1 MPNTV
6 AHETRSLL
14 RLAFPL
20 AAAQAGTQFMS
31 VVDVAVV
38 GRVGAEEL
46 GAASLGISLFFAI
59 SIIGMGTVMGIDPL
73 ASQAIGSGDPR
84 RARDILTQGLWLAVI
99 VGLILTVP
107 LALSPLLLGYMK
119 VSEEMQWSASLFV
132 WVRALGLIPF
142 LMFTVV
148 RGYLQALSITKP
160 LLMAMVAANIFNLA
174 ADILF
179 VFGGNGLPSWSG
191 PLRSV
196 PAMGAAGAALATVL
210 ASVLEVWIVL
220 RAVKRV
226 DRRSAYRPSR
236 RFVSED
242 SMQAAKI
249 GVPIGL
255 HMGAEVGVFALA
267 GLLAG
272 RFGSTA
278 LAAHQIVLT
287 IASFTFTVVIG
298 VGAAGTVRVGSAIG
312 ALDRRRTAIAGYVAF
327 ATGAL
332 FMLVSAATFWIMP
345 GTLAS
350 FLTNQREVIAA
361 AIPLFAAAAVFQI
374 FDGIQG
380 VGAGVLRGAGD
391 THFTFIANLIGH
403 WAIGFPIA
411 MLLAFKLGYGVVGL
425 WWGLCAGLG
434 AVAVILLVR
443 FRKLS
448 STLIAPL
455 QQAQGNEA

>member
-6 AHETRSLL
+6 ARETRSLL
-14 RLAFPL
+14 RLALPL
-20 AAAQAGTQFMS
+20 AAAQAGTQLMS
-31 VVDVAVV
+31 VVDVAIV

-59 SIIGMGTVMGIDPL
+59 SIVGLGIVMGIDPL
-73 ASQAIGSGDPR
+73 ASQAVGSGDPK
-84 RARDILTQGLWLAVI
+84 RARAILTQGLWLATI
-99 VGLILTVP
+99 VGLVLSIP
-107 LALSPLLLGYMK
+107 LALSPLLLRYMK
-119 VSEEMQWSASLFV
+119 VSAQMEWQASLFV
-132 WVRALGLIPF
+132 WIRALGLIPF
-142 LMFTVV
+142 LMFIVV
-148 RGYLQALSITKP
+148 RGYLQALGITKP
-160 LLMAMVAANIFNLA
+160 LLVAMIAANIFNLA
-174 ADILF
+174 ADLLF
-179 VFGGNGLPSWSG
+179 VFGGSNLPAWSG

-196 PAMGAAGAALATVL
+196 PAMGAAGAALATTL
-210 ASVLEVWIVL
+210 ASVLEIWIVI
-220 RAVKRV
+220 RAVKRK
-226 DRRSAYRPSR
+226 DLRSGYEPSGR
-236 RFVSED
+236 LVKED
-242 SMQAAKI
+242 CLRALKI
-249 GVPIGL
+249 GIPIGL

-272 RFGSTA
+272 RFGATA

-287 IASFTFTVVIG
+287 LASFTFTVVIG

-312 ALDRRRTAIAGYVAF
+312 AGDQKRTAVAGYVAF

-332 FMLVSAATFWIMP
+332 FMTVAAIIFW
-345 GTLAS
+345 LAPRAVAS
-350 FLTNQREVIAA
+350 LITNQSDVIAA

-391 THFTFIANLIGH
+391 TKFTFLANLVGH
-403 WAIGFPIA
+403 WVMGFPIA

-425 WWGLCAGLG
+425 WWGLCAGLA

-455 QQAQGNEA
+455 HQPETSL